1 MSSEARR
8 RRESAREWARAA
20 PTPEARRRTRLLGLV
35 GFTSAA
41 VLFSAEFLRVWRL
54 GTLPLTRGDEL
65 EARRSPRAVARIVR
79 EGYRVSSTRDN
90 TVFSMVATFVWTF
103 GWARAITYAIRVRG
117 RLGPIRDLRTA
128 SGRHIHHFLPGMV
141 LALLAGGWSIAS
153 QNQDLDRWLAFPFGL
168 GTALVVDEAALLLEL
183 EDVYWTEEG
192 HLSVQLAFA
201 TVGLLAAVSYLNRVL
216 RSEAA
221 TREADWETAARAF
234 DDLQLLSGRPRR
246 LDGPGV

>member
-1 MSSEARR
+1 
-8 RRESAREWARAA
+8 
-20 PTPEARRRTRLLGLV
+20 
-35 GFTSAA
+35 

-65 EARRSPRAVARIVR
+65 LARRSPRAVARILR
-79 EGYRVSSTRDN
+79 EGYRVSTVRDN
-90 TVFSMVATFVWTF
+90 TIFSMVATFVWTF

-117 RLGPIRDLRTA
+117 GLGPIKDLKTA
-128 SGRHIHHFLPGMV
+128 SGRHIHHFLPGMI

-153 QNQDLDRWLAFPFGL
+153 HNQELDRWLAFPFGL

-201 TVGLLAAVSYLNRVL
+201 TVGLLAALAYLTRVQ
-216 RSEAA
+216 RRGAA
-221 TREADWETAARAF
+221 SREADWEQAARAF
-234 DDLQLLSGRPRR
+234 DDLQLLSGRPVRFEPPSA
-246 LDGPGV
+246 G